1 MIKIGIIGG
10 TFDPIHYGHL
20 ILAEQA
26 RDGAGLDQVIFIPA
40 KLSPYKVNREVV
52 SQQHRYNMVKIAI
65 QDQKQFSI
73 SDIELNGPAISY
85 TIHTLEACQN
95 IYGKDTEIHFICG
108 TDSFLGMEGWLKA
121 EAIFEAFPLIVGS
134 RPRYKDKLRDVLIQR
149 LNNRYGTKIQ
159 KIHMPKID
167 ISSTDIK
174 KRIQTGRSIKYL
186 VPLQVE
192 EYIYTNQ
199 LYR

>member
-52 SQQHRYNMVKIAI
+52 SQQHRYNMVNIAI
-65 QDQKQFSI
+65 KDQKQFSI
-73 SDIELNGPAISY
+73 SDIELKGPAISY

-95 IYGKDTEIHFICG
+95 IYGKDAEINFICG
-108 TDSFLGMEGWLKA
+108 TDSFLGMEGWLEAK
-121 EAIFEAFPLIVGS
+121 AIFESFPLIVGS
-134 RPRYKDKLRDVLIQR
+134 RPRYKDKLRDILIER
-149 LNNRYGTKIQ
+149 LNNCYGTRIQ

-174 KRIQTGRSIKYL
+174 KRIQAGRSIKYL

-192 EYIYTNQ
+192 EYIYKNQ